1 MEPWEFASVFQR
13 LTGHPP
19 FPWQQALYHTW
30 FAQGRVPPSCN
41 LPTGLGKTA
50 VIAVWLLALAQGAN
64 IPRRLVY
71 VVNRRTVVDQTTAE
85 VENYRNRLRDAGLF
99 EPLRALSVAAAASD
113 DCPLAI
119 STLRGQF
126 ADNREWSA
134 DPSRPAVICGTV
146 DMIGSRLLFSGYG
159 VGMKAKPL
167 HAGFLG
173 QDTLLIHDEAHLE
186 PAFQKLIEAICE
198 EQTRCCDIRP
208 LHVMELTA
216 TSRGTSAAFGLTEA
230 DHAHDVVR
238 QRVSAVKRL
247 HLQPLDKDKKVADE
261 LAKKAQEFADQ
272 NRAVVV
278 FARTVEDVLKIAE
291 KLPKNRV
298 LTLTG
303 TMRGCE
309 RDRLVEEPIFQRFLP
324 GGTSDEPTVYL
335 VCTAAGEVGVNISA
349 DHLLSDL
356 TPFDSMAQR
365 LGRVNRFGLRS
376 DSEVHV
382 YHPTEFDND
391 NPYEQ
396 ACAQTLELLRQLDG
410 DASPA
415 ALSRLDTQQRQSAF
429 TPPPTILPVT
439 DILFDAWALTTI
451 REPLPG
457 RPPVEPYLHGLPA
470 EWQPPE
476 TQVAWREEVGR
487 ITGALLDFYRPAD
500 LLEAYPLKPHEW
512 LKEPSYRA
520 FKHFAALAERHP
532 DAPVWLMNDTGSVE
546 VLTLQ
551 QIADKNN
558 KERIEGQTV
567 LLAPYVGGLTRQGL
581 LDGRVAAPSEGS
593 LDVADIPGERVR
605 VWSDDDAFEAKTA
618 GMHAVATI
626 TFPSADDDA
635 DEITWEWFTRRNEG
649 DQSAHRPVLWE
660 IHVADVV
667 RQAERM
673 VTALAMER
681 ELAAAIVT
689 AAQFHDHGKK
699 RELFQQILGNNR
711 YPQRWLAK
719 SGQRSTTLPETYRHE
734 FGSLLEAEK
743 ELTGEHRD
751 LILHLIAAHHG
762 RARPHFLPDEA
773 FDPERPPTDAQRMA
787 TDVPQRFARLQRRYG
802 RWGLAYLESLLRAAD
817 WAASANPSEFV
828 DGK

>member
-1 MEPWEFASVFQR
+1 MAQPEFASSFER

-19 FPWQQALYHTW
+19 FPWQLALYNDW
-30 FAQGRVPPSCN
+30 LAQGRVPPSCN
-41 LPTGLGKTA
+41 VPTGLGKTA
-50 VIAVWLLALAQGAN
+50 VIAVWLIALAHGALL
-64 IPRRLVY
+64 PRRLVY
-71 VVNRRTVVDQTTAE
+71 VVNRRTVVDQTTTE
-85 VENYRNRLRDAGLF
+85 VENYRSRLRDAGLF
-99 EPLRALSVAAAASD
+99 EPLRALSADAAASD
-113 DCPLAI
+113 DSPLAI

-134 DPSRPAVICGTV
+134 NPARPAVICGTV

-159 VGMKAKPL
+159 VGMKARPL

-198 EQTRCCDIRP
+198 EQNRCRDFRP
-208 LHVMELTA
+208 LRVIELTA
-216 TSRGTSAAFGLTEA
+216 TSRGHVEAFGLTEA
-230 DHAHDVVR
+230 DYTHEVVR
-238 QRVSAVKRL
+238 QRVRALKKL
-247 HLQPLDKDKKVADE
+247 HLHALDDDKKVADE
-261 LAKKAQEFADQ
+261 LAKKAKEFADQ
-272 NRAVVV
+272 KRAVLV

-291 KLPKNRV
+291 KLPSDRV

-303 TMRGCE
+303 TMRGRE

-324 GGTSDEPTVYL
+324 GGASDEPTVYL

-349 DHLLSDL
+349 DHLISDL

-382 YHPTEFDND
+382 YHPTAFDD
-391 NPYEQ
+391 TPYEQ
-396 ACAQTLELLRQLDG
+396 ARSQTLQLLRQLDG
-410 DASPA
+410 DGSPD
-415 ALSRLDTQQRQSAF
+415 ALNRLSAEQRQSAF

-439 DILFDAWALTTI
+439 DALFDAWALTTI

-457 RPPVEPYLHGLPA
+457 RPPVEPYLHGLPT

-500 LLEAYPLKPHEW
+500 LLDAYPLKPHEW

-520 FKHFAALAERHP
+520 FKHFVALAERHP
-532 DAPVWLMNDTGSVE
+532 QAPVWLVDDTGAVE
-546 VLTLQ
+546 VSTLK
-551 QIADKNN
+551 QIADKTN

-567 LLAPYVGGLTRQGL
+567 LLPPFVGGLTSQGL
-581 LDGRVAAPSEGS
+581 LDGTAEAPAEGS

-605 VWSDDDAFEAKTA
+605 VWSDDDAFDAKTS
-618 GMHAVATI
+618 GMHALTTI
-626 TFPSADDDA
+626 TFPSPDDDA

-649 DQSAHRPVLWE
+649 DKSAHRPVIWE

-667 RQAERM
+667 RQAERI
-673 VTALAMER
+673 VNALSLER
-681 ELAAAIVT
+681 DLASAVVT
-689 AAQFHDHGKK
+689 AAKFHDHGKK
-699 RELFQQILGNNR
+699 RKLFQQILGNTR

-719 SGQRSTTLPETYRHE
+719 SGQRSTSLPETYRHE
-734 FGSLLEAEK
+734 FGSLLDVEH
-743 ELTGEHRD
+743 ELTDEYRD

-762 RARPHFLPDEA
+762 RARPHFPQDEA
-773 FDPERPPTDAQRMA
+773 FDPERPRADAQRMTA
-787 TDVPQRFARLQRRYG
+787 DVPRRFARLQRRYG

-828 DGK
+828 DEQ